1 MQPVATAVGLHDSWR
16 PLLPAHAPGAGL
28 GRRACGS
35 APPPPRRGHLPGPG
49 VTPPPPCG
57 TTRMP
62 RAWSRGDGKEVQARQ
77 ARHEEPCGYQGRHES
92 HAPITPALARSGV
105 YGGVRRLVDELC
117 KYPGWRRDAARRAR
131 SGPVGPPAN
140 YQRKCGWLD
149 GLREDQEGGRNR
161 AGTRWLSTRDLWMGS
176 QASADVRPAAGRRRI
191 VHTGWFCQSAW
202 FPNRSR
208 PGLLAYRA
216 REDGRCQPRAEQ
228 GPCDLSGRA
237 GRGAAPPVAERADDV
252 QPAAGLVEGAG
263 RPRRRSGR
271 ARVGDRAQH
280 PGPGLQQAEPDRPP
294 GPGTA
299 GSGQGVPQRV
309 GQQLRYHDRDV
320 WAAFCHAPPVQG
332 VTVKSRAART
342 DPGSAPSARVAIRGS
357 QGQRARAGS
366 GDGRHLPLARPAIS
380 AAGISQR
387 QPALP
392 AG

>member
-1 MQPVATAVGLHDSWR
+1 MTAGALSCRLTRLGPASGVEHAALHRLRHGVATYLDQGLPRHHLAA
-16 PLLPAHAPGAGL
+16 LLACRGL
-28 GRRACGS
+28 GLAEMGKKF
-35 APPPPRRGHLPGPG
+35 RRGRPGTRNLA
-49 VTPPPPCG
+49 VT
-57 TTRMP
+57 
-62 RAWSRGDGKEVQARQ
+62 RAGMRATLLSRQPWRGQEFM
-77 ARHEEPCGYQGRHES
+77 
-92 HAPITPALARSGV
+92 
-105 YGGVRRLVDELC
+105 GGVRRLVDELC